1 MLDGCDDIS
10 VSDGTDRHGPFAAMA
25 ACSPCDAPHGTG
37 VTHPRVTTRRDYAV
51 GSLQGGIHMLNFVS
65 KKSLVSALL
74 VAGLWAASSTA
85 HADTLVRF
93 NFNSNPADNNTSTG
107 TIAPSF
113 GAGTAALVGVT
124 GSFSSGTA
132 NGGSSDPAAT
142 DNSGWQT
149 LNYAAQGA
157 GDKTRGV
164 QFSVDTTGYSNI
176 VFGYDIRHS
185 NTSSKWE
192 QVQYTLN
199 GSSFID
205 FATFSV
211 NAGDTWANGRLVDFS
226 SVSGASNNA
235 LFGVRVVA
243 TFAPSTTAFAPS
255 TLGSTYGGGGNGG
268 TWRFDSVSVNG
279 NAIAAVPEPE
289 GVLLGLAGM
298 AALALVSRR
307 KQAA

>member
-1 MLDGCDDIS
+1 
-10 VSDGTDRHGPFAAMA
+10 
-25 ACSPCDAPHGTG
+25 
-37 VTHPRVTTRRDYAV
+37 
-51 GSLQGGIHMLNFVS
+51 MLNFVS
-65 KKSLVSALL
+65 KEFLVSASL
-74 VAGLWAASSTA
+74 VAGLWAASSAA
-85 HADTLVRF
+85 HADTLARF
-93 NFNSNPADNNTSTG
+93 NFNSNPADSSVSTG
-107 TIAPSF
+107 STAPSF
-113 GAGTAALVGVT
+113 GAGTASLVGGVT
-124 GSFSSGTA
+124 GAFASGTA
-132 NGGSSDPAAT
+132 NGGSSDPAT
-142 DNSGWQT
+142 VDNTGWQT
-149 LNYAAQGA
+149 TNYAAQGQ
-157 GDKTRGV
+157 GNKSRGV
-164 QFSVDTTGYSNI
+164 QFLVNTTGFENI
-176 VFGYDIRHS
+176 NFSYDLRHS

-226 SVSGASNNA
+226 GVSGASNNA

-243 TFAPSTTAFAPS
+243 TFAPSTTAYAAS
-255 TLGSTYGGGGNGG
+255 TLGSDYGTGG

>member
-1 MLDGCDDIS
+1 MLS
-10 VSDGTDRHGPFAAMA
+10 
-25 ACSPCDAPHGTG
+25 
-37 VTHPRVTTRRDYAV
+37 
-51 GSLQGGIHMLNFVS
+51 FVS
-65 KKSLVSALL
+65 KKSWVSAAL
-74 VAGLWAASSTA
+74 VTVVWAASSA
-85 HADTLVRF
+85 ANAVTLVSF
-93 NFNSNPADNNTSTG
+93 NFNSNPPDSSG
-107 TIAPSF
+107 TTDTTAPSF
-113 GAGTAALVGVT
+113 GAGTASLVGGVT
-124 GSFSSGTA
+124 GSFASGTA

-142 DNSGWQT
+142 DNNGWQT

-205 FATFSV
+205 FAVFSV

-226 SVSGASNNA
+226 GVSGASNNA

-243 TFAPSTTAFAPS
+243 TFAPSTTAYAPS

-298 AALALVSRR
+298 AALGLVSRR